1 MVMTLEQHLRKDG
14 TDDAEADSD
23 ADDDVRKLML
33 DVMVVT
39 MLAMVAVMQTRRDD
53 EDACDGHGG
62 DGWCWR

>member
-53 EDACDGHGG
+53 EDAGDGHGG